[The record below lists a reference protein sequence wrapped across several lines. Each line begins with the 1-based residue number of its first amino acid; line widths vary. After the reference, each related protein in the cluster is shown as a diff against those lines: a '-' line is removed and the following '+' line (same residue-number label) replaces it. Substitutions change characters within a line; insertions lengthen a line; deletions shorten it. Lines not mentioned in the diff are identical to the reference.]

1 MIIASPLVC
10 VPRLAPVTEIDL
22 FRIAAQPELRG
33 MLHEIPG
40 ILTDGRMEGMDT
52 TTWLGFA
59 GLCLAGYFAI
69 MNPIANTPIFISL
82 TSSNDRSIQKSIA
95 RRSTLLAFF
104 IIAVCSLVGN
114 LIFKLFGITLPT
126 LQVAGGIIV
135 FTIGYK
141 MLQGSGADSHT
152 PSDKDIDSSREAK
165 LSVAVSPLGI
175 PLLAGP
181 GTIATA
187 MSFAADG
194 WLHIAVSVASFGLIC
209 IVTYLCFN
217 SAERLVRFLGQNG
230 LNVMTRLMG
239 LIVAAIGVNMFLTGL
254 KTFGW

>member
-1 MIIASPLVC
+1 MLTRNHRNPHRRQEGRHGHDNLRWDSQVSASRATLPS
-10 VPRLAPVTEIDL
+10 
-22 FRIAAQPELRG
+22 
-33 MLHEIPG
+33 
-40 ILTDGRMEGMDT
+40 
-52 TTWLGFA
+52 
-59 GLCLAGYFAI
+59 

-82 TSSNDRSIQKSIA
+82 TSSDDRSIQKAIA
-95 RRSTLLAFF
+95 RRSTLLAFL
-104 IIAVCSLVGN
+104 IIAVCSVVGN

-141 MLQGSGADSHT
+141 MLQGSGAESHT
-152 PSDKDIDSSREAK
+152 PSDEDIDSSREAK
-165 LSVAVSPLGI
+165 LSVAISPLGT

-187 MSFAADG
+187 LVSPPTAGFD
-194 WLHIAVSVASFGLIC
+194 IAVSVASFGRIC

-217 SAERLVRFLGQNG
+217 SAERLVKFLGQNG

-254 KTFGW
+254 KNFGW